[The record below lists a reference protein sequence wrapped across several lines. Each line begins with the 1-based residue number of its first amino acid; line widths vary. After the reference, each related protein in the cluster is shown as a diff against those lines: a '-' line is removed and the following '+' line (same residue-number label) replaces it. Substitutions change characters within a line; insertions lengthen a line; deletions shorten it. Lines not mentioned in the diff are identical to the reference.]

1 MLDLAVLGLL
11 KEGDLHGYELNKR
24 LKALVGGYA
33 TSFGAL
39 YPALARLERRGWVT
53 SQPEVP
59 EVKETPA
66 AELAG
71 LGDGAGGSDV
81 VAEVVEAAPDTGRKA
96 RRRNSRAKAGRT
108 RKVYQITE
116 AGEEQLLDLLQDDAN
131 NERRFRLQLAFCRF
145 LPQERRL
152 WLFEV
157 RRAHLVN
164 LQAMAR
170 RNPEQ
175 SSDPYVRSLFERDQE
190 RLESDLAWLD
200 RLIAAERPQESE
212 RQEGS
217 QRSQDPE
224 RSQGFQPRGE
234 NR

>member
-71 LGDGAGGSDV
+71 LGDGAGGSGV
-81 VAEVVEAAPDTGRKA
+81 VAEVLEEVEAAPESGRKA

-116 AGEEQLLDLLQDDAN
+116 AGEEHLLELLQDDAN

-200 RLIAAERPQESE
+200 RLIAAERPQ
-212 RQEGS
+212 
-217 QRSQDPE
+217 DPE

>member
-53 SQPEVP
+53 SAPEAQETDLDELISNKAASTTVP
-59 EVKETPA
+59 EPA
-66 AELAG
+66 
-71 LGDGAGGSDV
+71 
-81 VAEVVEAAPDTGRKA
+81 RKS
-96 RRRNSRAKAGRT
+96 RRRSSRSKSGRI
-108 RKVYQITE
+108 RKVYQITT
-116 AGEEQLLDLLQDDAN
+116 AGEDHLLELLQDDAN

-145 LPQERRL
+145 LPPERRL

-164 LQAMAR
+164 LQAIAQ
-170 RNPEQ
+170 RNPEP
-175 SSDPYVRSLFERDQE
+175 SSDRYVRSLFDRDQQ
-190 RLESDLAWLD
+190 RLASDLAWLD
-200 RLIAAERPQESE
+200 RLIAQ
-212 RQEGS
+212 
-217 QRSQDPE
+217 E
-224 RSQGFQPRGE
+224 RSQSSNAQNSTVVDASSPE
-234 NR
+234 NTQ